1 MNLRLAPGI
10 LEEVIEHAKAA
21 YPKEACGLIAGPRPA
36 PSAPGGEGRRFIPMA
51 NVAGSAAEF
60 EMDPADLIK
69 TLRDLRNAGEELVAI
84 YHSHPH
90 GPPHLSS
97 LDIDRAYY
105 PEAAHL
111 VVCLAEPERPQV
123 AAFRIVDGEV
133 LDIEVHAIV

>member
-1 MNLRLAPGI
+1 MRQIGKTLRLARRHVTDI
-10 LEEVIEHAKAA
+10 LARVRPRAVGRQAA
-21 YPKEACGLIAGPRPA
+21 E
-36 PSAPGGEGRRFIPMA
+36 RFIPMA
-51 NVAGSAAEF
+51 NVAQSAAEF

-69 TLRDLRNAGEELVAI
+69 ILRDLRNAGEELVAI

-97 LDIDRAYY
+97 MDVERAYY

-111 VVCLAEPERPQV
+111 VVCLADLERPQA

-133 LDIEVHAIV
+133 LEIELHAIV

>member
-1 MNLRLAPGI
+1 MNLILAPEI
-10 LEEVIEHAKAA
+10 LDEVVEHAKAA
-21 YPKEACGLIAGPRPA
+21 YPREGCGLITAV
-36 PSAPGGEGRRFIPMA
+36 RFLPIT
-51 NVAGSAAEF
+51 NVARSALEF
-60 EMDPADLIK
+60 EMDPAELVK
-69 TLRDLRNAGEELVAI
+69 SFRDLRNAGEELVAI

-97 LDIDRAYY
+97 MDIDRAYY